1 MDFVSMVDKEGLL
14 VLKDG
19 FSAFVL
25 LWWADEYSAA
35 TAEAAVVEWSS
46 LFGVPSI
53 LVTDGGSHFDNQLI
67 TALTR
72 RFRSRHHITTAYSP
86 WANGIVE
93 RVNRELVRLWKV
105 LMGEVG
111 LPMEEWATIRP
122 LVQAIINRSPSAVLD
137 GLCPAEVQFAR
148 KPPHPL
154 DTIAF
159 SSLAEETKSAAE
171 DVDWQQRARE
181 YFETAAAAIQS
192 NWVRVRTARE
202 RRREQNVAERERA
215 AGRDTRVREA
225 RAANKVP
232 QFAMGE
238 FVLVSC
244 PVSRNKLRNVWMGPY
259 RVVDTINPWV
269 YVVEDIVTAK
279 RRSIHVQRMRLYAD
293 AAFKITADT
302 RAQAAYDDQNF
313 VEDLVDW
320 REDDNGDLQIR
331 VRWLGFSAD
340 EDTWEPVGAL
350 HEDQP
355 ELVEAFLRRV
365 QDECVLAAP
374 LLESWG
380 SIQAGQETPRQ
391 RRRGTTSARGRNKRK
406 RGGAGGRRRRK

>member
-1 MDFVSMVDKEGLL
+1 MVDKEGLL

-35 TAEAAVVEWSS
+35 TAEAAVVEWAS

-67 TALTR
+67 GALTR
-72 RFRSRHHITTAYSP
+72 RFRARHHITTAYSP
-86 WANGIVE
+86 WANGVVE

-111 LPMEEWATIRP
+111 LPMEEWATLRP
-122 LVQAIINRSPSAVLD
+122 LVQAIINRSPSGVLD
-137 GLCPAEVQFAR
+137 GLSPAEVQFAR
-148 KPPHPL
+148 KPQHPL

-159 SSLAEETKSAAE
+159 SKLAEETRSTVE
-171 DVDWQQRARE
+171 EIEWNERARE
-181 YFETAAAAIQS
+181 YFEAAAAAIHT
-192 NWVRVRTARE
+192 NWIRVRTARE
-202 RRREQNVAERERA
+202 RRREQNVTERERA
-215 AGRDTRVREA
+215 AGRESRVREA
-225 RAANKVP
+225 RSAGKVP
-232 QFAMGE
+232 QFMVGE
-238 FVLVSC
+238 FVLVAC
-244 PVSRNKLRNVWMGPY
+244 PVSRNKLRNIWMGPY

-293 AAFKITADT
+293 AAFEVTADT

-320 REDDNGDLQIR
+320 REDDDGNLQIR
-331 VRWLGFSAD
+331 VKWLGFAAD
-340 EDTWEPVGAL
+340 EDTWEPVGKL

-374 LLESWG
+374 LLASWN
-380 SIQAGQETPRQ
+380 SVQAGQGTPGQ

-406 RGGAGGRRRRK
+406 RGGAVRRQRRK

>member
-1 MDFVSMVDKEGLL
+1 
-14 VLKDG
+14 
-19 FSAFVL
+19 
-25 LWWADEYSAA
+25 
-35 TAEAAVVEWSS
+35 
-46 LFGVPSI
+46 
-53 LVTDGGSHFDNQLI
+53 
-67 TALTR
+67 
-72 RFRSRHHITTAYSP
+72 
-86 WANGIVE
+86 
-93 RVNRELVRLWKV
+93 
-105 LMGEVG
+105 
-111 LPMEEWATIRP
+111 
-122 LVQAIINRSPSAVLD
+122 
-137 GLCPAEVQFAR
+137 
-148 KPPHPL
+148 
-154 DTIAF
+154 
-159 SSLAEETKSAAE
+159 
-171 DVDWQQRARE
+171 
-181 YFETAAAAIQS
+181 
-192 NWVRVRTARE
+192 
-202 RRREQNVAERERA
+202 
-215 AGRDTRVREA
+215 
-225 RAANKVP
+225 
-232 QFAMGE
+232 
-238 FVLVSC
+238 
-244 PVSRNKLRNVWMGPY
+244 MGPY